1 MLGVEKRMVYRISP
15 KIATSYFEDNLIV
28 LTSNSKKVIVLNE
41 TAKAIFDFIAKNND
55 NSLTQIVE
63 YLKEQY
69 VDSHL
74 SIEDDVNKIV
84 SYFIQKGIC
93 VYE

>member
-1 MLGVEKRMVYRISP
+1 MTYKISP
-15 KIATSYFEDNLIV
+15 KIATSYFEENLIV
-28 LTSNSKKVIVLNE
+28 LTSTSKKVIVLNE
-41 TAKAIFDFIAKNND
+41 TAKAIFDFIAQNDD
-55 NSLTQIVE
+55 NSLSEIVQ

-69 VDSHL
+69 IDSHS

-93 VYE
+93 IYE